1 MSRKNRKNKQK
12 ATPKVAKAK
21 KMLTPK
27 QARFVAALMHARTRK
42 EAALIAGY
50 SQKNID
56 QSANQA
62 FNAILLKAP
71 EAMGECGLHMKA
83 VIQKHLVPLL
93 HATTT
98 KLAQHE
104 GQFTDYVELE
114 DNRIRLGATRI
125 AFELLGA
132 FEGVNESAEK
142 RAIDYIVVDMPMQK
156 WPDEK
161 LETVEVAAKSG
172 PAKPAPKKDP
182 RPQD

>member
-21 KMLTPK
+21 NMLTLR
-27 QARFVAALMHARTRK
+27 QARFAAALMKVRTRK

-71 EAMGECGLHMKA
+71 EALGECGLHMKA
-83 VIQKHLVPLL
+83 VIQNHLVPLL
-93 HATTT
+93 HAQTV

-104 GQFTDYVELE
+104 GKFTDYVELE
-114 DNRIRLGATRI
+114 DNQIRLGATRM

-132 FEGVNESAEK
+132 FKGANESAEK
-142 RAIDYIVVDMPMQK
+142 RAIDYIVVDVPMQK
-156 WPDEK
+156 WPDEELK
-161 LETVEVAAKSG
+161 TVEV
-172 PAKPAPKKDP
+172 
-182 RPQD
+182 